1 MHSTLNNIFQL
12 LVKGFVFY
20 KGKEAIVLCTIP
32 TVNSLATVEYCVPH
46 YYFCVPPKKQLT
58 MHYIICLVLKHKNIK
73 LNQGRHA

>member
-46 YYFCVPPKKQLT
+46 YYFCVPPKKKINNALYFILSSKAQK
-58 MHYIICLVLKHKNIK
+58 YKIK
-73 LNQGRHA
+73 SR

>member
-46 YYFCVPPKKQLT
+46 YYFCVPPKK
-58 MHYIICLVLKHKNIK
+58 KNNALYYMLSSKAQKYKIK
-73 LNQGRHA
+73 SR